1 MSNIPQQQ
9 KALFLEAQ
17 FGDFVVKTAPVPK
30 PGPGQLLIKI
40 KAISLNPFD
49 WRRQK
54 YHLYISEYPVVLGF
68 DLAGE
73 VAALG
78 EGVTKFQ
85 AGDRVW
91 VTLVRSCT
99 M

>member
-1 MSNIPQQQ
+1 MSNVPQQQ
-9 KALFLEAQ
+9 KALILEAK
-17 FGDFVVKTAPVPK
+17 FGNLVVQTVPVPK

-40 KAISLNPFD
+40 KATSLNPVD
-49 WRRQK
+49 WKRQR
-54 YHLYISEYPVVLGF
+54 YDVYTPEYPAVLGS

-85 AGDRVW
+85 TGDRV
-91 VTLVRSCT
+91 
-99 M
+99 